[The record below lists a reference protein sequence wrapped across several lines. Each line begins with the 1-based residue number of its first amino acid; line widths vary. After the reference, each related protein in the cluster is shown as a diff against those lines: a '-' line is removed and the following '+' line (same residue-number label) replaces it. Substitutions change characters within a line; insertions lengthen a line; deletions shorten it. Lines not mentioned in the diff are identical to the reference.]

1 MDQQVIIS
9 GAGPVG
15 CWLACELQLA
25 GVQTLLIE
33 QTQSISP
40 QSRALTIHPR
50 TIEVF
55 AMRGAHHEMLQE
67 AIRIPS
73 GHFAIFEHR
82 LDFKTLDTDFAFT
95 LVIPQARITEI
106 LQARALALG
115 ALIRRGEKVCQF
127 TEDAQGVRV
136 LIENQQGQYTAQA
149 QWLIGCD
156 GTRST
161 VRKQAEIAFP
171 GTDATV
177 FGWLSDVTLSYPPQG
192 HLVGKWGLE
201 GTALIAQ
208 LPDGQHRLVG
218 VSPDEVGGPRPGEL
232 SLEELREKVRA
243 IFGSDFGLHSP
254 TWLSRYGNASRL
266 AERYRVG
273 RILLAGDAAH
283 QHMPAGGVGL
293 NVGIQDA
300 MNLGW
305 KLAAVINEW
314 MPDSVLDTYHHERH
328 PVGQDVL
335 EHTQAQTALISNFS
349 IEGKELRSLLNS
361 LIRQTPDLEKT
372 LAERLSGLSVAYPA
386 SDPHAHPLVGRRAAN
401 HSLDDEHSLFTLL
414 ERGVHVLLVLG
425 TQALADIHSSEHFG
439 VRVVLHAVEPLRWS
453 PAWHGA
459 TALLVRPDGHIAWAS
474 GESDPGRLQVHIA
487 QVLEPFSH
495 PVPMRLGAV
504 ENSRL
509 SA

>member
-1 MDQQVIIS
+1 MDQHVIIS

-33 QTQSISP
+33 QTPTISP

-67 AIRIPS
+67 AVRIPS

-95 LVIPQARITEI
+95 LVIPQARITEM

-115 ALIRRGEKVCQF
+115 AVIRRGEKVCQF
-127 TEDAQGVRV
+127 TENAQGVSV
-136 LIENQQGQYTAQA
+136 LIENDQGAYTAEA

-161 VRKQAEIAFP
+161 VRKQAGIAFQ

-177 FGWLSDVTLSYPPQG
+177 LGWLGDVTLVERPTAP
-192 HLVGKWGLE
+192 LVGQWGLD

-208 LPDGQHRLVG
+208 LPGGQHRVVG
-218 VSPDEVGGPRPGEL
+218 VSPDDVGGARPAEL
-232 SLEELREKVRA
+232 SFEEFRHKVRA
-243 IFGSDFGLHSP
+243 IFGTDFGMHSP

-266 AERYRVG
+266 AEHYRAG

-293 NVGIQDA
+293 NIGIQDA

-305 KLAAVINEW
+305 KLAAVINGW
-314 MPDSVLDTYHHERH
+314 MPDTLLDTYHHERY
-328 PVGQDVL
+328 PVGQDVM

-349 IEGKELRSLLNS
+349 VEGQELRSLLNN
-361 LIRQTPDLEKT
+361 LIQQTPELEKK
-372 LAERLSGLSVAYPA
+372 LAERLSGLSVFYPP
-386 SDPHAHPLVGRRAAN
+386 SEHNAHPLVGQRAAN
-401 HSLDDEHSLFTLL
+401 HSLDDGKRLFTLL
-414 ERGVHVLLVLG
+414 EPGAHVLLVQR
-425 TQALADIHSSEHFG
+425 TQAHADLSESAHLG
-439 VRVVLHAVEPLRWS
+439 PRVVLHSVEPRMWS
-453 PAWHGA
+453 QAWHGVG
-459 TALLVRPDGHIAWAS
+459 ALMVRPDGHIAWVS
-474 GESDPGRLQVHIA
+474 DESDPARLQAQIA
-487 QVLEPFSH
+487 QVLESFGHSLPTRAGAAANSH
-495 PVPMRLGAV
+495 
-504 ENSRL
+504 L